1 MTKIINLYICV
12 FIFCSSFKK
21 EKKKKNHTDDVD
33 VKELTNMTQ
42 LNLNTGYYVVLGCY
56 KGKEVIYRCVCN

>member
-1 MTKIINLYICV
+1 M
-12 FIFCSSFKK
+12 FSFFAVHLKKK
-21 EKKKKNHTDDVD
+21 EKKNHTDDVD

-56 KGKEVIYRCVCN
+56 KGKEVIYRCVYN